1 MENRQRTEDV
11 DKKKNVVG
19 LYNLREKKSSGMC
32 EGVCN
37 ENDSKIPQNLVKF
50 LDPLTPDASQ

>member
-1 MENRQRTEDV
+1 M
-11 DKKKNVVG
+11 
-19 LYNLREKKSSGMC
+19 EKKSSGMC

-50 LDPLTPDASQ
+50 LAPLTPDASQ

>member
-1 MENRQRTEDV
+1 MLWDY
-11 DKKKNVVG
+11 KIYG
-19 LYNLREKKSSGMC
+19 SGMC